1 LLRFCR
7 QFSPIPINNRISQPA
22 GALLM
27 GGMLP
32 GVCRDNLAGA
42 LRFKFLN
49 LPADNAGQ
57 EAAMKTGF
65 EFIQRIQED
74 AEFRRQVNACP
85 EGEERL
91 AFLKSEGYD
100 FSPFIQIL
108 NNLSSCKQSNGG
120 LGCPGES
127 ARPRQGA
134 SGFLGRIRHI
144 FRATTLPVWS
154 GS

>member
-1 LLRFCR
+1 
-7 QFSPIPINNRISQPA
+7 
-22 GALLM
+22 M
-27 GGMLP
+27 GGIFP
-32 GVCRDNLAGA
+32 GVCRDNLADA

-57 EAAMKTGF
+57 EEAMKTGF

-91 AFLKSEGYD
+91 AFLKKEGYD

-120 LGCPGES
+120 LEHPGES
-127 ARPRQGA
+127 ADPRQGA
-134 SGFLGRIRHI
+134 SGFLGRISQI
-144 FRATTLPVWS
+144 FRTTKGPRLDR
-154 GS
+154 

>member
-1 LLRFCR
+1 MV
-7 QFSPIPINNRISQPA
+7 S
-22 GALLM
+22 
-27 GGMLP
+27 
-32 GVCRDNLAGA
+32 GVCRDNLAVA

-49 LPADNAGQ
+49 LPADNTGQ
-57 EAAMKTGF
+57 EEAMKTGF

-74 AEFRRQVNACP
+74 AEFRRRVNACP
-85 EGEERL
+85 EGEARL
-91 AFLKSEGYD
+91 AFLKKEGYD

-120 LGCPGES
+120 LGYPGQS
-127 ARPRQGA
+127 ASSRQGA

-144 FRATTLPVWS
+144 FRAPNPPVWS